1 MHAMSACNI
10 PGCDPCINPSFC
22 EACQKADR
30 EVGQQRPPPR
40 IPPDWDKT
48 SLDALWARLN
58 QARATPQSTV
68 EAVMVC
74 VRESGLKALEE
85 SANLERLS
93 RCDES
98 ARAQINN
105 QIARIAE
112 QNQCQR

>member
-1 MHAMSACNI
+1 MSACETCGNN
-10 PGCDPCINPSFC
+10 PCVNPSFC
-22 EACQKADR
+22 AASRKADR
-30 EVGQQRPPPR
+30 EIGQRLPPG
-40 IPPDWDKT
+40 ISSDWDRM

-68 EAVMVC
+68 EAVMFC
-74 VRESGLKALEE
+74 VRERGLKTLEE

-112 QNQCQR
+112 QNRCQR